1 MNAPGG
7 SIGVRRWLGAG
18 LGLAILGPAILGL
31 AGAAVAE
38 DRHAGYYYPPP
49 QTVETYQARTQTLA
63 DSDKT
68 RRIGFVVQLT
78 RQMLHKPYPPDYAVF
93 AKGDDAEKLLIVA
106 LKDGVIDTLYRA
118 RALLAMLTAVARG
131 TPLFAQIGGEETLT
145 FFDLMKMLGFTQL
158 TISDGDAFAL
168 QVVIE

>member
-1 MNAPGG
+1 MSALGG
-7 SIGVRRWLGAG
+7 SIGVRRWLSAG
-18 LGLAILGPAILGL
+18 LGLAILSL
-31 AGAAVAE
+31 AGAAAAE

-49 QTVETYQARTQTLA
+49 QTIETYQARIPTLV

-78 RQMLHKPYPPDYAVF
+78 REMLHKPYPPDYAVF
-93 AKGDDAEKLLIVA
+93 AKGDDASKLLIVA
-106 LKDGVIDTLYRA
+106 LREGVIDTLYRA

-131 TPLFAQIGGEETLT
+131 TPLFAKIGGEETLT
-145 FFDLMKMLGFTQL
+145 FFDLMKILGFTQL
-158 TISDGDAFAL
+158 TISDGAAFAH

>member
-1 MNAPGG
+1 MRLAARSGCGAGSAP
-7 SIGVRRWLGAG
+7 G
-18 LGLAILGPAILGL
+18 LGLAILGRILGL
-31 AGAAVAE
+31 AGAAAAE

>member
-1 MNAPGG
+1 MNAPFG
-7 SIGVRRWLGAG
+7 SNGVRPWLGAG
-18 LGLAILGPAILGL
+18 LGLAILGL
-31 AGAAVAE
+31 AGAAAAE

-49 QTVETYQARTQTLA
+49 QTIETYQARTRTLA

-78 RQMLHKPYPPDYAVF
+78 RQILRKPYPPDYAVF

-106 LKDGVIDTLYRA
+106 LRDGVIDTLYRA

-168 QVVIE
+168 QVAIE

>member
-18 LGLAILGPAILGL
+18 LGMAILGPAVLGL
-31 AGAAVAE
+31 AGAAAAE

-49 QTVETYQARTQTLA
+49 QTIETYQARTQTLA
-63 DSDKT
+63 DSNKT

-78 RQMLHKPYPPDYAVF
+78 RQMLHKPYPPEYAVF

-158 TISDGDAFAL
+158 TISDGAAFAL
-168 QVVIE
+168 QVVIK